1 MNTGVNI
8 FWGIIFILICILSVS
23 KLRIGLFSL
32 IGYLLKLIGS
42 IIVIVILSV
51 LLLSGFIE
59 KAREDTNLIDHLAY
73 VMKTL
78 LILDTPLTWLGTY
91 NPNVQ
96 VMKSIIHPDMT
107 EIFDEYLKEPVWKL
121 DKNYLII
128 NGEVENTDLFDI
140 WSEIYEQDEVFK
152 KYKEDTSTM
161 TFMIEREKYNLYS
174 DMKIIFYDKNGNQLD
189 TFESEDG
196 LDQFLNVDY
205 ELNFEE

>member
-1 MNTGVNI
+1 MNTGVI
-8 FWGIIFILICILSVS
+8 MFWVIILILICILSIS
-23 KLRIGLFSL
+23 KLRSGLFSWL
-32 IGYLLKLIGS
+32 GYLLKLIGS
-42 IIVIVILSV
+42 IIVIIILSV

-59 KAREDTNLIDHLAY
+59 KAKEDTNLIDHLAY

-96 VMKSIIHPDMT
+96 VMKSIIHPDMK

-128 NGEVENTDLFDI
+128 NGEAESADLFDV
-140 WSEIYEQDEVFK
+140 WSKIYGQDEVFK

-161 TFMIEREKYNLYS
+161 TFMIEREKYKLHSN
-174 DMKIIFYDKNGNQLD
+174 MKIIFYDKHGKLLA

-196 LDQFLNVDY
+196 LNQLLDVNY
-205 ELNFEE
+205 EINFEK